1 MCRAG
6 YGTLVT
12 PRSASNRAVALAF
25 MEGPRSACRVSWPG
39 KTPCLAAA
47 SSNSGLNKAALSA
60 SAQLLAT
67 LLHLAVL
74 VEDAIH
80 GPDRAMIEALVQQLG
95 VDFRRGLVDE
105 PRFAQQIEDGR
116 RSERASALAGRR
128 RGRTGAEGRRAVA
141 IRRWKLARDRPS
153 AAQAAP
159 ISPRPGGRAA
169 TASIRTPR
177 RRAST
182 GPAAKPLFLDF
193 DNRLGALQA
202 QRHALVVAL
211 QLRMFGRQRVGLGDL
226 GAALDRLQR
235 LAGAGVALPTPIR
248 QQRGIEPLAP
258 QDRANA
264 ARPRLIDLAEY
275 PKLVGARERPTAWP
289 VGEFRRGRRWR
300 SNKARPTAS
309 LCCGAIGKSL
319 FEGDERHD
327 HGRM

>member
-1 MCRAG
+1 MSHDQTWLGPSAMSSGFCRWGGAAVG
-6 YGTLVT
+6 DAPS
-12 PRSASNRAVALAF
+12 PR
-25 MEGPRSACRVSWPG
+25 RSRGGCDTWSG
-39 KTPCLAAA
+39 
-47 SSNSGLNKAALSA
+47 SSN
-60 SAQLLAT
+60 
-67 LLHLAVL
+67 
-74 VEDAIH
+74 D
-80 GPDRAMIEALVQQLG
+80 
-95 VDFRRGLVDE
+95 RGLGPATRRRLPPGV
-105 PRFAQQIEDGR
+105 GR
-116 RSERASALAGRR
+116 RTEVRATD
-128 RGRTGAEGRRAVA
+128 RGRPDARKGPAPWPDEGADGTGAEGRRAVA